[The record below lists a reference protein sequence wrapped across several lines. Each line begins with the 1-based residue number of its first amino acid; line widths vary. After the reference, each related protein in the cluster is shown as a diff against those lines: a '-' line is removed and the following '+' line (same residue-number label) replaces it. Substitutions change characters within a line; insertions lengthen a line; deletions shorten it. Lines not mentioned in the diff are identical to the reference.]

1 MHTTVAEEEGQDL
14 DEGEII
20 FVQNGGTRG
29 GVNWSYVLLH
39 NQSTV
44 NQIANPSLLANIRT
58 TKNLIT
64 IHFNN
69 GSSYM
74 NLEGDLGGVN
84 HKQSI
89 LTYYYVVY
97 TTKFEDIPENIFK
110 LVFFYKMRKK
120 KKPQRLL
127 SGAFLYRIA

>member
-14 DEGEII
+14 DEEEII
-20 FVQNGGTRG
+20 FVQNGGARG

-44 NQIANPSLLANIRT
+44 NQIANSSLLVNIRT

-69 GSSYM
+69 GSSYT
-74 NLEGDLGGVN
+74 NLEGNLGGMTVYHN
-84 HKQSI
+84 PYGIANVLSLEYQCQAQSD
-89 LTYYYVVY
+89 L
-97 TTKFEDIPENIFK
+97 
-110 LVFFYKMRKK
+110 R
-120 KKPQRLL
+120 
-127 SGAFLYRIA
+127 